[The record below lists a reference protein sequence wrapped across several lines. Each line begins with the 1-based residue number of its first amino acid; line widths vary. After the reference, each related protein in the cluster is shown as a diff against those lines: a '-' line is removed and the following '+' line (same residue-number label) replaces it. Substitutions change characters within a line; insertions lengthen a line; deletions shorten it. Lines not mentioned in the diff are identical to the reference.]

1 MTDRRDRVR
10 ENIGLVHACAK
21 RFRGRGVEY
30 DDIFQAGCEG
40 LIKAADRFD
49 ESRGLQF
56 STYAVPVILGEIRR
70 LFRDGGTVKVG
81 RTLKELSLKASRETA
96 AFAAEHG
103 RSPTVTELAERLGV
117 DPEEAAQAIGAGLAP
132 LSLTAGDDAGGG
144 QIDVPVDPPDAK
156 ITELLSLRQAIGEL
170 EPRDRSIIIFRYFQ
184 SRTQVQTAQAL
195 GMTQVQVSRREKA
208 ILQRMREKL
217 SQG

>member
-1 MTDRRDRVR
+1 MGTGDV
-10 ENIGLVHACAK
+10 NGQASQVLAFINT
-21 RFRGRGVEY
+21 VEM
-30 DDIFQAGCEG
+30 
-40 LIKAADRFD
+40 
-49 ESRGLQF
+49 
-56 STYAVPVILGEIRR
+56 
-70 LFRDGGTVKVG
+70 
-81 RTLKELSLKASRETA
+81 
-96 AFAAEHG
+96 
-103 RSPTVTELAERLGV
+103 
-117 DPEEAAQAIGAGLAP
+117 AAQMILRGF
-132 LSLTAGDDAGGG
+132 DAGGG